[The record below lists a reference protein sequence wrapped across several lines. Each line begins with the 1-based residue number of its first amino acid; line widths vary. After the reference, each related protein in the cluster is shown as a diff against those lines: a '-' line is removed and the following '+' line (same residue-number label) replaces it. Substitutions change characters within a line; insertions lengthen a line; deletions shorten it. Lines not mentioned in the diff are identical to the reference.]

1 MKGLFSMDITYLDNA
16 ATSWPKPECVYRA
29 VDRFNREIGANPGRG
44 SHRKTIEAGMLVL
57 ETRELLA
64 GLFNVKDSSRIVFM
78 PNVTYALNLALKGI
92 LNPGDHVVISSM
104 EHNAVARPLHTL
116 EQTGVEVS
124 VVQCAPDG
132 SLDPRGVELAVRDNT
147 RMICMLHASNLTGT
161 IMPVEE
167 VGRIAKERGALF
179 LVDAAQTA
187 GVLPIDV
194 EAQHIDLLAFTG
206 HKGLLGPQGTGGLY
220 IRPGLEVCSLIE
232 GGTGSLSEELSQPDF
247 LPDRFESGTPNTPGL
262 AGLGAGVR
270 YLLEVGIEKVR
281 RHEQELTELLL
292 CGLKEIKGVTLYGPC
307 DSRRQTAV
315 VSLNVAGLDCGE
327 LCFMLDRNYGIISRS
342 GLHCSPLAHRTIGTI
357 KKGTCR
363 LSPGFFNTPE
373 DIEKTVRAVAEIARE
388 SKW

>member
-1 MKGLFSMDITYLDNA
+1 MDITYLDNA
-16 ATSWPKPECVYRA
+16 ATSWPKPECVYQA
-29 VDRFNREIGANPGRG
+29 VDHFNREIGASPGRG
-44 SHRKTIEAGMLVL
+44 SHRKTIEAGMLLL

-64 GLFNVKDSSRIVFM
+64 RLFNVKDSSRIVFM
-78 PNVTYALNLALKGI
+78 PNVTYALNVGLKGI

-104 EHNAVARPLHTL
+104 EHNAVARPLHAL

-132 SLDPRGVELAVRDNT
+132 SLDPHDVELAVRDNT

-167 VGRIAKERGALF
+167 VGRIARQKGAVF

-194 EAQHIDLLAFTG
+194 EAQNIDMLAFTG
-206 HKGLLGPQGTGGLY
+206 HKGLFGPQGTGGLY
-220 IRPGLEVCSLIE
+220 IRAGLEVRSLIE
-232 GGTGSLSEELSQPDF
+232 GGTGSLSEEVSQPDF

-262 AGLGAGVR
+262 AGLGAGVK
-270 YLLEVGIEKVR
+270 YLLEVGIENVR
-281 RHEQELTELLL
+281 RHEQELTGLLL
-292 CGLKEIKGVTLYGPC
+292 SGLKEIKGVTLYGPC
-307 DSRRQTAV
+307 DGSRQTAV
-315 VSLNVAGLDCGE
+315 VSLNVAGVDCGE
-327 LCFMLDRNYGIISRS
+327 LSFMLDRKYGIISRS

-363 LSPGFFNTPE
+363 LSPGYFNTSE
-373 DIEKTVRAVAEIARE
+373 DIEKAVRAVAEIAR
-388 SKW
+388 